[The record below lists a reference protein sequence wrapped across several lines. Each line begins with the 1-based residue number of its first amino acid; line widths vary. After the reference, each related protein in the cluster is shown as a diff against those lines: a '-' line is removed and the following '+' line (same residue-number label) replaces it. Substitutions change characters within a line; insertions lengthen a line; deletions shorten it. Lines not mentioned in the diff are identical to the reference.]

1 MIFARALGSLKSSTS
16 LQMKLL
22 WRSPCLPA
30 ASHFQGFVSS
40 LMNSLSPIDIPQS
53 TANDAFSQLLFTF
66 LMHPRTDSCPPL
78 EKTAWYAPVIHFYK
92 RLSAALVEFEA
103 PIDAQLRSCLE
114 SILLK
119 LSGVVLCVV
128 YYFSVQ
134 CTRDKNYTGTSE
146 IWRAKKGP
154 TESASVCKQL
164 HALRT
169 LGLCDITGDAVKRI
183 EEASSCGA
191 FIEALQSECV
201 SEFKRCSGALVVRL
215 L

>member
-1 MIFARALGSLKSSTS
+1 M
-16 LQMKLL
+16 
-22 WRSPCLPA
+22 
-30 ASHFQGFVSS
+30 
-40 LMNSLSPIDIPQS
+40 
-53 TANDAFSQLLFTF
+53 
-66 LMHPRTDSCPPL
+66 
-78 EKTAWYAPVIHFYK
+78 
-92 RLSAALVEFEA
+92 SAALLEFEA

-201 SEFKRCSGALVVRL
+201 SEFKRCSGPLVVRL
-215 L
+215 LQQFCSVWVVENSFPAASRVGLSSDGDDWRICVSLEQTEVVATISNDQLHKLRSMYIHGQLHPPPVPFDPQSTIHRFIEHVFACVCR